1 MRLLVVL
8 IALSAVAVAQHPAS
22 ITFDELSRSNPG
34 AAFDHGFVA
43 AWDLV
48 QVHSLTLYDTDGR
61 RLFDLTSLTLP
72 DGTKTNTPISVD
84 IDSDGTSALAY
95 WVNSSLRAGFAL
107 VDKTGNQI
115 RIVETQ
121 PYRPSQVCFAPDH
134 SIWMFGD
141 QWNSKAQPDADF
153 MTFRHYSRDGKLLGS
168 FVPRSTLPAWEGAGL
183 DGAVAPFIGHWRLR
197 ASKDRI
203 GAALLLGNHKQVWIE
218 LDLQGQLI
226 GQWTDTFS
234 APEWVMPV
242 AFDSDSLL
250 YGEHRMRE
258 KRVGISVFDRSTST
272 WKPAPSLPKGRLL
285 GADGAL
291 LVYQNG
297 DELRWVEGLNVQTES
312 ASIVCP
318 KQAGSAPEAPGR

>member
-1 MRLLVVL
+1 MRLLVGLV
-8 IALSAVAVAQHPAS
+8 ALSTVAVAQHPAS
-22 ITFDELSRSNPG
+22 ITFDELGRSNPG

-48 QVHSLTLYDTDGR
+48 QVHSLTLYDTDGG

-72 DGTKTNTPISVD
+72 DGVKTNTPISVD
-84 IDSDGTSALAY
+84 IDSDGTSVLAY
-95 WVNSSLRAGFAL
+95 GVNSSPRAGFAL
-107 VDKTGNQI
+107 LDKAGNQI
-115 RIVETQ
+115 RTVETQ

-141 QWNSKAQPDADF
+141 QWRSKAQQDADF

-168 FVPRSTLPAWEGAGL
+168 FVPRSELPAWEGGGL
-183 DGAVAPFIGHWRLR
+183 DSAVGPFIGRWRLR

-203 GAALLLGNHKQVWIE
+203 GAALMLSGFKQAWVEIS
-218 LDLQGQLI
+218 LQGQLI
-226 GQWTDTFS
+226 GQWKDTFR

-242 AFDSDSLL
+242 AFDSNGVL
-250 YGEHRMRE
+250 YGEHRIGKE
-258 KRVGISVFDRSTST
+258 GVGISVFDRSTGT
-272 WKPAPSLPKGRLL
+272 WRPARSLPNGRIL

-297 DELRWVEGLNVQTES
+297 DQLRRVEGLNIQTES
-312 ASIVCP
+312 APIF
-318 KQAGSAPEAPGR
+318 RR